1 MAYAVVTRDA
11 EATEPYARA
20 LVPLGLEAVAMPVTR
35 TEPPDDPG
43 ALVRAIEL
51 GGHSAIL
58 VASPR
63 AALALLGARNASL
76 PGVDV
81 WAVGPAT
88 ARVLE
93 QAGVTPIVPEHAKD
107 AATCARVM
115 LARAPLAGKRVL
127 VPRAEDGRD
136 DAIEI
141 LRAGGA
147 EVEAIVAYRTVP
159 VRSDAP
165 TLARGRELLV
175 AGKAACC
182 CVFAPSQVSA
192 LDALLGIR
200 TLATRW
206 VAIGDTTAEALRDAG
221 AEVIAI
227 ADSPTPEGM
236 AKGVAAVYPAR
247 T

>member
-1 MAYAVVTRDA
+1 MAYVVVTRDA
-11 EATEPYARA
+11 EATQPYARA
-20 LVPLGLEAVAMPVTR
+20 LVPLGIEAVAMPVTR
-35 TEPPDDPG
+35 TEPPNDPG

-63 AALALLGARNASL
+63 AALALLGARGHASL
-76 PGVDV
+76 FDV

-93 QAGVTPIVPEHAKD
+93 EAGVTPIVPAHAKD
-107 AATCARVM
+107 AATCAREM

-147 EVEAIVAYRTVP
+147 DVEAIVAYRTVP

-165 TLARGRELLV
+165 TLERGRELLV
-175 AGKAACC
+175 SGKAACC
-182 CVFAPSQVSA
+182 CVFAPSQVGA

-200 TLATRW
+200 KLATCW
-206 VAIGDTTAEALRDAG
+206 VAIGETTAEALRDAG
-221 AEVIAI
+221 AEVIAV